1 MLLLLNE
8 KRGMNGGSG
17 ECEGMSVDGD
27 GSGGMGID
35 VDIDKSKKNMVF
47 GDEYKDG
54 TGIGDTGC
62 DDTDI
67 LRKAWAS
74 TMKLFR

>member
-8 KRGMNGGSG
+8 KSGMNGGSG
-17 ECEGMSVDGD
+17 ECDGMSVD
-27 GSGGMGID
+27 SEAWELMLTLTNPRRTWSLAMS
-35 VDIDKSKKNMVF
+35 VRTVL
-47 GDEYKDG
+47 
-54 TGIGDTGC
+54 TGIGDTVC

>member
-35 VDIDKSKKNMVF
+35 VDVTNPRRTWSLAMSVR
-47 GDEYKDG
+47 
-54 TGIGDTGC
+54 TVATGC

-74 TMKLFR
+74 TM